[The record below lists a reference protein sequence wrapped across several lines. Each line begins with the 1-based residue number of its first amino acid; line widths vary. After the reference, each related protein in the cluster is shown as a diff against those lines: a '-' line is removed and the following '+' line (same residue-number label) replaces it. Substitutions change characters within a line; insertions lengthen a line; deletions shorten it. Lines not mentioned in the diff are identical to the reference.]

1 MYPGARHVIR
11 LAIICLLLVC
21 ATSQARQRE
30 APYSWSH
37 PQTLANA
44 DVPRITVA
52 PVDRAKLL
60 AEDSAAF
67 ATAVTTKGAS
77 DKRMRVAIGNT
88 VDIGTAGNGVWQTQS
103 DGSRLWRLT
112 VQADHA
118 TDLRLGFRRF
128 NVPAGITLHLIDD
141 ARHAYDG
148 PYTAGDTSPDH
159 QLWLAPVAGD
169 TLTLEL
175 HVPAGVSL
183 SDDAI
188 RLTTVATG
196 YRNTTESG
204 GPGLFGAGPSGDCNI
219 DVVCPLGDSYRD
231 EIRAVARRY
240 FQQGGNTFLCSGSL
254 VNNTAQ
260 DFTPYFMTANH
271 CISTQASATSMSL
284 IWNYEAPTC
293 GQHGGGS
300 TADTQNGGATLIAH
314 RTDVDFSLVR
324 LNSTPPTEY
333 DVFYAGWDASGDV
346 PDGSIGIHHPSG
358 WVKAITENLITPTTV
373 NSCIGTGGSQT
384 HWRVGPYEQ
393 GTTEGG
399 SSGSAIFVP
408 SGDSTGHQ
416 NLITGTLSGG
426 TAFCDVPQGTDC
438 YGKTAV
444 AWDGSSAA
452 QRLSDWLDPGNTGA
466 TTLPGINPGGGT
478 EPNITVDPTSLSGSA
493 IAGASTTVPL
503 TIGNTGTA
511 DLTWT
516 ISEAPSTCS
525 SPADVPWLSV
535 DPAGDTTAPSDST
548 PVDVT
553 LDAATLGAGTYTAD
567 LCIDSNDPDQT
578 QVSVPVSF
586 TVTAPDDTIFE
597 DGFDG

>member
-11 LAIICLLLVC
+11 LALIGLLLVC

-37 PQTLANA
+37 PQTVSNA
-44 DVPRITVA
+44 DVPRLIVA

-67 ATAVTTKGAS
+67 ATAVTTQGAS
-77 DKRMRVAIGNT
+77 DKRMRVAIGNA
-88 VDIGTAGNGVWQTQS
+88 VDIGTAGNGVWQTQA
-103 DGSRLWRLT
+103 DASRLWRLT
-112 VQADHA
+112 VHADHA

-128 NVPAGITLHLIDD
+128 DVPAGVTLHLIDD

-148 PYTAGDTSPDH
+148 PYGTRDTSPDH

-175 HVPAGVSL
+175 HVPAGVAL
-183 SDDAI
+183 NDDAI

-196 YRNTTESG
+196 YRNTTETG

-231 EIRAVARRY
+231 EIRAVAKFY

-284 IWNYEAPTC
+284 IWNYESPTC

-300 TADTQNGGATLIAH
+300 TADTQNGGATLRAH
-314 RTDVDFSLVR
+314 RADVDFSLVE
-324 LNSTPPTEY
+324 LNSTPPEEY
-333 DVFYAGWDASGDV
+333 NVFYAGWDASGDI

-373 NSCIGTGGSQT
+373 NSCIGSGGSQT

-452 QRLSDWLDPGNTGA
+452 QRLSDWLDPGDTGA

-493 IAGASTTVPL
+493 LAGASTTVPL

-516 ISEAPSTCS
+516 IDEAPSTCS

-535 DPAGDTTAPSDST
+535 DPAGGTTAPSAST

-567 LCIDSNDPDQT
+567 LCIDSNDPDQA
-578 QVSVPVSF
+578 QVSVAVSF